1 MKVMINCGADVN
13 IKDNLVNIIELFQII
28 WTNIKWSWREADYKK
43 YKVQRVNSTEVV
55 PYRNLANTTSV
66 ALTLKASEKI
76 KCEAN

>member
-13 IKDNLVNIIELFQII
+13 IKDNLVNIIKLFQII
-28 WTNIKWSWREADYKK
+28 WTNIKWSWWEADFIK
-43 YKVQRVNSTEVV
+43 YKAF
-55 PYRNLANTTSV
+55 RNLANTTSV